1 MSPDCYMAS
10 LDLKDA
16 YYSIPVMKEHRKY
29 LRFLFNGRLYQFTC
43 LPNGLS
49 SCPRKFTKTLKP
61 ILTTLHKDGHIAS
74 GYLDDIYLQG
84 KNYNDCL
91 RNIINTLK
99 LFIKL
104 GFIIHPTKSIFVP
117 SKEIKMLGFIL
128 NSTTM
133 TVHLTPEKKES
144 IKSYCIELLEKQIFT
159 IREIA
164 KVIGKLV
171 ASFPGVMYGPLYY
184 RQLEKEKILALKFN
198 KGDFDA
204 SMKLS
209 TAARK
214 ELQWW
219 VENIDTA
226 LKPVSPG
233 KPKVTITTDASPIG
247 WGAECGGVCTG
258 GHWSASEGD
267 QHINPLELLA
277 IGLGLKTFSKQ
288 LRNTHIRIRTDN
300 TTALASV
307 NHMGTSH
314 SNKCNF
320 LAKQIWEWCI
330 NRAIWLSAAHIAGKH
345 NVIADKESR
354 RELRQSEWMINKEV
368 LKDSLKK
375 LNFKPDIDL
384 FASRINKQYEKYVSY
399 RPDPNAIAI
408 NAFSLDWANLKFYAF
423 PPFSV
428 ISSVLSKM
436 EMDQAEG
443 ICILPDW
450 PTQAWY
456 PKATHLMKQKPIILK
471 PRENLLHLPSHPKE
485 VHPLHQKLQL
495 LVCHLSGK
503 N

>member
-1 MSPDCYMAS
+1 MERPTKAKNQEQADELSSREKLLSQLEKIKQSVSTFEEHLPNIKSHLKNECDNFRAGRVAQFYENWQELTHDQEILRDIRGANIECNTTPQQHKLSRKQFSEDDALIIESEVEKLLSKGVIEPAQHEQGEILSNIFIRPKTDGTYRLILNLKEFNKNVSYYHFKMDTLNTIINLMSPDCYMAS

-29 LRFLFNGRLYQFTC
+29 LRFLFNGRLYQLTC

-133 TVHLTPEKKES
+133 TVRLMPEKKES

-198 KGDFDA
+198 KGNFDA

-214 ELQWW
+214 ELQW
-219 VENIDTA
+219 
-226 LKPVSPG
+226 
-233 KPKVTITTDASPIG
+233 
-247 WGAECGGVCTG
+247 
-258 GHWSASEGD
+258 
-267 QHINPLELLA
+267 
-277 IGLGLKTFSKQ
+277 
-288 LRNTHIRIRTDN
+288 
-300 TTALASV
+300 
-307 NHMGTSH
+307 
-314 SNKCNF
+314 
-320 LAKQIWEWCI
+320 
-330 NRAIWLSAAHIAGKH
+330 
-345 NVIADKESR
+345 
-354 RELRQSEWMINKEV
+354 
-368 LKDSLKK
+368 
-375 LNFKPDIDL
+375 
-384 FASRINKQYEKYVSY
+384 
-399 RPDPNAIAI
+399 
-408 NAFSLDWANLKFYAF
+408 
-423 PPFSV
+423 
-428 ISSVLSKM
+428 
-436 EMDQAEG
+436 
-443 ICILPDW
+443 
-450 PTQAWY
+450 
-456 PKATHLMKQKPIILK
+456 
-471 PRENLLHLPSHPKE
+471 
-485 VHPLHQKLQL
+485 
-495 LVCHLSGK
+495 
-503 N
+503 